1 MAPSARIFNV
11 LLSLNSAGRALTSV
25 KALRAFRAHES
36 CASRCVAAAFA
47 RRRSMIAGAGG
58 IHRLTQ
64 LLGREMTMDA
74 LVNSR
79 RALRA
84 RDGTSLH
91 GALEWLRQEG
101 DLIET
106 QREVNPDL
114 EI

>member
-1 MAPSARIFNV
+1 
-11 LLSLNSAGRALTSV
+11 
-25 KALRAFRAHES
+25 
-36 CASRCVAAAFA
+36 
-47 RRRSMIAGAGG
+47 MIAGAGG

-84 RDGTSLH
+84 RDGTNLH
-91 GALEWLRQEG
+91 GTLEWLRQEG
-101 DLIET
+101 DFIET

-114 EI
+114 EITGLQKHMDGGPPALFHNMA